1 MAISLNST
9 PNLNINEFA
18 EYFQINP
25 FFFNFIDPSCIGAI
39 DPSCSDFWNQYQWT
53 SVNGIS
59 IELLGSL
66 IKQAETQVKEYY
78 GLTIGDWI
86 TNERIQ
92 YPVTYMHG
100 NLITPIIKDAT
111 FISKYDI
118 DFFGQIKITEIDTLP
133 IVYTGDLFFE
143 TAQVT
148 VTIPE
153 DVDVNNLRFYYPSSN
168 YEIKSF
174 NLIFHEDD
182 IAIFEFSPVNLVK
195 LDAIKKT
202 RYVKGKTHNLCD
214 DDIYL
219 EEITVKEIT
228 KDVCL
233 PDIKVYYD
241 NYCLAG
247 CEYDHIPA
255 CGIKIG
261 NKTFKINLQEYED
274 DCLVIANCSA
284 IHDCIAKPIKYI
296 EINYYTKSPF
306 NEIIKHAI
314 WNIVASRLPV
324 NHCECLLGIF
334 KDLQVDTKLRSKEG
348 SYSLTS
354 FDLNN
359 PIGSKRGE
367 IVAYKMLESI
377 I

>member
-1 MAISLNST
+1 MAISLNSK
-9 PNLNINEFA
+9 PNLDINEFA

-39 DPSCSDFWNQYQWT
+39 DPICSDFWNQYQWT
-53 SVNGIS
+53 SLNGIS
-59 IELLGSL
+59 IELLGNL
-66 IKQAETQVKEYY
+66 IKQAELQIKEYY
-78 GLTIGDWI
+78 GLTIGEWI
-86 TNERIQ
+86 TNERIA
-92 YPVTYMHG
+92 YPVNYMHG
-100 NLITPIIKDAT
+100 NLFTPIVQDVT
-111 FISKYDI
+111 LMSKYDI
-118 DFFGQIKITEIDTLP
+118 DFFGQSKFTEIDTLP
-133 IVYTGDLFFE
+133 IIYTGDLFFE

-148 VTIPE
+148 VTVPE
-153 DVDVNNLRFYYPSSN
+153 GTNVSDLHFYYPESN
-168 YEIKSF
+168 YEIKTF
-174 NLIFHEDD
+174 TLIFHEED
-182 IAIFEFSPVNLVK
+182 IAIFEFNPVNLVK

-202 RYVKGKTHNLCD
+202 RYVKGKTHALCD

-219 EEITVKEIT
+219 EDITVASIT
-228 KDVCL
+228 KDICL

-241 NYCLAG
+241 NYCVSG
-247 CEYDHIPA
+247 CTYDHVPA
-255 CGIKIG
+255 CGIKIE

-284 IHDCIAKPIKYI
+284 IQDCITKPIKYI

-306 NEIIKHAI
+306 NELIKTAI
-314 WNIVASRLPV
+314 WNMVASRLPV

-334 KDLQVDTKLRSKEG
+334 KDLQVDTRLRAKDNN
-348 SYSLTS
+348 YTFTS

>member
-1 MAISLNST
+1 MAISLNSK

-18 EYFQINP
+18 EFFQINP
-25 FFFNFIDPSCIGAI
+25 FFFNFIDPSCIGII
-39 DPSCSDFWNQYQWT
+39 DPVCSDFWNQYQWS

-59 IELLGSL
+59 IELLSNL
-66 IKQAETQVKEYY
+66 IKQAELQVKEYY
-78 GLTIGDWI
+78 GLTVGEWI
-86 TNERIQ
+86 TNERIV
-92 YPVTYMHG
+92 YPVNYMHG
-100 NLITPIIKDAT
+100 NLITPLIRDVT
-111 FISKYDI
+111 LMSKYDI
-118 DFFGQIKITEIDTLP
+118 DFFGQYKFTELDTVP
-133 IVYTGDLFFE
+133 IEYTGDLFFE
-143 TAQVT
+143 TGQIT

-153 DVDVNNLRFYYPSSN
+153 GASVNDLHFYYPNST
-168 YEIKSF
+168 YEIRNF
-174 NLIFHEDD
+174 TLLFHDDD
-182 IAIFEFSPVNLVK
+182 IAIFEFDAVNLVK

-202 RYVKGKTHNLCD
+202 RYVKGKAHSLCD

-219 EEITVKEIT
+219 EEIAVGIIT
-228 KDVCL
+228 KDACL

-241 NYCLAG
+241 NSCIDS
-247 CEYDHIPA
+247 CNYDHIPA

-274 DCLVIANCSA
+274 NCLVTANCSA

-306 NEIIKHAI
+306 TEIIKTAI

-334 KDLQVDTKLRSKEG
+334 KDLQVDARLRSKEG
-348 SYSLTS
+348 NFTLTS